1 MRPDATKPILPKAA
15 QSAPDLATLL
25 MALMA
30 VWVLWVPVLWLNLTP
45 ALFAALISFTATRAL
60 AHRLRES
67 DPKLQR
73 AEGVAVAILVGFL
86 FLIGLIIGDYLRD
99 LVGHFPTLMQR
110 MAGILENMRETL
122 PEAIAKHIPPSVEA
136 FRAYIVGWLRSN
148 ATPIQLWGGHTLRG
162 LGYVLVGTVVG
173 ALAAVQ
179 LAKRED
185 SKPSTAFV
193 DKLNTE
199 FNALKNSF
207 TQVVFAQVRI
217 AAINAVLTG
226 VFLLGIMPLI
236 DRPIPMAGTLVAITF
251 LTGLIPVLGNLIS
264 NTIIVILALSS
275 SPVDAGLALGW
286 LVAIH
291 KLEYFLNAHIVGN
304 RIRAHA
310 WELLIMMLLMEA
322 VFGIAGLISAP
333 IMYAQ
338 IKSILHRRGW
348 IK

>member
-1 MRPDATKPILPKAA
+1 MSPDAPKPVISST
-15 QSAPDLATLL
+15 QHAPDLATLA

-45 ALFAALISFTATRAL
+45 ALFAALISFAATRAL
-60 AHRLRES
+60 AGRLRRS

-73 AEGVAVAILVGFL
+73 AEGLAVAILVGGL
-86 FLIGLIIGDYLRD
+86 FLVGLVIGDYLRD

-122 PEAIAKHIPPSVEA
+122 PEAIAKHIPPSIEA

-162 LGYVLVGTVVG
+162 LGYVLVGTVIG

-179 LAKRED
+179 LAKRD
-185 SKPSTAFV
+185 GSQPSTAFV
-193 DKLNTE
+193 EKLYTE
-199 FNALKNSF
+199 FNALKTSF

-264 NTIIVILALSS
+264 NTIIVVLALSS
-275 SPVDAGLALGW
+275 SPIDAAMALAW
-286 LVAIH
+286 LVGIH
-291 KLEYFLNAHIVGN
+291 KLEYFLNAHIVGS

-322 VFGIAGLISAP
+322 IFGIAGLISAP

-348 IK
+348 IE